1 MKERRISASTST
13 TWRPRRAMFSAMCM
27 VIQLLPSL
35 WELLVITILR
45 LSVPMKA
52 RFVQMEFSASSP
64 A

>member
-1 MKERRISASTST
+1 
-13 TWRPRRAMFSAMCM
+13 MFSAICI

-52 RFVQMEFSASSP
+52 RLVQMEFSASSP